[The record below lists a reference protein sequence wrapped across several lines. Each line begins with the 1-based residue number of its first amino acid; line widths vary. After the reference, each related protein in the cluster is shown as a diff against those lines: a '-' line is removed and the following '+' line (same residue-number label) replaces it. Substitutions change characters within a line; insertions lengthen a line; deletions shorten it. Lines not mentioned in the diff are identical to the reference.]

1 MLVENSNQI
10 FHCKKCDYT
19 AKRKGDF
26 NKHLKSKK
34 HNASKMLVK
43 NSKFICKCG
52 KSYTHDSSFYRH
64 SKVCKYKE
72 KSNVIDLIESQAELM
87 GMLKDIIPKVANTT
101 NVNSNNVNSNNN
113 IINVQMYLNENCSD
127 AMSIQNFANQLLIT
141 MDDLNKSK
149 PECISNVVLQN
160 LKPLSLSERPF
171 HCKNL
176 KTKEWFVK
184 DETQG
189 WEEDNGDKLIK
200 NAEYGIQKQWTR
212 EFERLYPDWMED
224 DALRERYITIAGST
238 TSTLTD
244 KVKLKLLRELANSAT
259 LENEI
264 MDVKSQNNEIIDYSD
279 FCNT

>member
-26 NKHLKSKK
+26 KKHLKSKK

-64 SKVCKYKE
+64 NKVCSYKE
-72 KSNVIDLIESQAELM
+72 KSDINNLIESQNELM
-87 GMLKDIIPKVANTT
+87 GMLKDILPKVATTT

-171 HCKNL
+171 HCKNI

-189 WEEDNGDKLIK
+189 WEEDNGEKLLK
-200 NAEYGIQKQWTR
+200 NAEYGIQKRWTS

-224 DALRERYITIAGST
+224 DALRERYVTIAGST

-259 LENEI
+259 LGNEI
-264 MDVKSQNNEIIDYSD
+264 LDIQSHSNENLD
-279 FCNT
+279 